1 MTVSRPLTTEQ
12 TNTIISGRAL
22 VIAGMVLG
30 FFIVPRLAQ
39 VAPTLVN
46 GFLLLVLVGALL
58 FNYQRWLP
66 YLAAFETQPTAKK
79 PAEGKGPKPS

>member
-66 YLAAFETQPTAKK
+66 YLAAFETTPKPVAKK
-79 PAEGKGPKPS
+79 AGPKPS